1 MDTWWET
8 LPTFEKILWGIAVL
22 FSVMFLVQ
30 TFISFIGGD
39 SDLASG
45 DPDDAISH
53 DDGTGSSFFTIKN
66 FIAFFTMFGWVALAA
81 RHGGSGEG
89 MSALLGAIAGA
100 SLVAV
105 MMWLMNKA
113 GELRH
118 SGTLDLR
125 NAVGATGNTY
135 LVIPAARGGVG
146 KVSVR
151 IQGGLRELDAMTDDA
166 GSIPTGSIVRV
177 ADTIDGRILLVTSKL

>member
-30 TFISFIGGD
+30 TLISFIGGD
-39 SDLASG
+39 SNLASG

-89 MSALLGAIAGA
+89 LSALFGAIAGA
-100 SLVAV
+100 LLVAI

-125 NAVGATGNTY
+125 NAIGATGNTY
-135 LVIPAARGGVG
+135 LIVPAARGGVG

-151 IQGGLRELDAMTDDA
+151 VQGGLRELDAMTDDA
-166 GSIPTGSIVRV
+166 GPIPTGSIVRV